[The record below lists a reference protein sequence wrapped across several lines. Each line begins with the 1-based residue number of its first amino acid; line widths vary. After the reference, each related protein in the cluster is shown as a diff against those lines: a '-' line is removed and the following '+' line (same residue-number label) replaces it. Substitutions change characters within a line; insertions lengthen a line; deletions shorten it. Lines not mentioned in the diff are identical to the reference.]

1 MAITGLITS
10 VALLLYF
17 WAVFN
22 VQRARRI
29 YKVIPPSTTAGPA
42 FNRIFRTQQTLSE
55 HLIIFIPSLW
65 MFSFFL
71 DVFWGAVLGGLWVIG
86 RLVYAIGYYQS
97 ADKRLPGNLI
107 ALPAELA
114 LVVGA
119 LIGATIYLGQHG
131 IAG

>member
-1 MAITGLITS
+1 MITA

-22 VQRARRI
+22 VQRARKI
-29 YKVIPPSTTAGPA
+29 HHVIPPSTHAGPA

-65 MFSFFL
+65 MSSYFL
-71 DVFWGAVLGGLWVIG
+71 DEFWACCLGGIWVIG

-97 ADKRLPGNLI
+97 AEKRIPGNI
-107 ALPAELA
+107 ISIPAELA

-119 LIGATIYLGQHG
+119 LIGATMYLGEHG
-131 IAG
+131 LG